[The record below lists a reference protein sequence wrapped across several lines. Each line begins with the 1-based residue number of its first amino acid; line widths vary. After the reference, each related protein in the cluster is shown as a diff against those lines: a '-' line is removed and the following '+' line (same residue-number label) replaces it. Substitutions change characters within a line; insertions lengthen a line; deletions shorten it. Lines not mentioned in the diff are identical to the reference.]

1 MSFAT
6 LYLIIAGICWGTI
19 AVFVRSLSELGLSIM
34 EIVAVRCFFSLV
46 ILLIFMFLKDRSL
59 LKIQTA
65 DMLLFCGTG
74 IFSILFC
81 NFCYFRSINI
91 LGEASVPA
99 LLMYTSPIFVMIMSF
114 LFLGEDLNARKIF
127 SVFLSV
133 LGMCCLT
140 EIFGGR
146 DVKISGII
154 YGIGSGFGYSL
165 YSIFGKFLVKKYKS
179 ETITL
184 YTFVAASLF
193 VIPFV
198 IPVKGRQILIDA
210 NFLLPALGLAVLST
224 VIPYTLYTRGLQKTP
239 AGKAV
244 VLAMT
249 EPVTATILGMAVYK
263 EQMNIW
269 KISGMILIF
278 AAILIINKRGCDK
291 MHREST

>member
-165 YSIFGKFLVKKYKS
+165 YSIFGKFLVKKYKMG
-179 ETITL
+179 E
-184 YTFVAASLF
+184 A
-193 VIPFV
+193 
-198 IPVKGRQILIDA
+198 R
-210 NFLLPALGLAVLST
+210 
-224 VIPYTLYTRGLQKTP
+224 
-239 AGKAV
+239 
-244 VLAMT
+244 
-249 EPVTATILGMAVYK
+249 
-263 EQMNIW
+263 
-269 KISGMILIF
+269 
-278 AAILIINKRGCDK
+278 
-291 MHREST
+291 